1 MNQLI
6 DITEIAEI
14 LKVRREYVR
23 DRVVRRPDFPA
34 PAITLSQRVR
44 RWRREDV
51 EAWAMRDNE
60 VERRPGVAALL
71 RPA

>member
-6 DITEIAEI
+6 DITEIAEL

-23 DRVVRRPDFPA
+23 DRVVRLPDFPA
-34 PAITLSQRVR
+34 PAVTLSQRVR

-51 EAWAMRDNE
+51 EAWANHRE
-60 VERRPGVAALL
+60 SAERRPAVAALL

>member
-1 MNQLI
+1 MSQLI
-6 DITEIAEI
+6 DITEIAEL

-23 DRVVRRPDFPA
+23 DRVVRRPDFPP
-34 PAITLSQRVR
+34 PALTLSQRVR

-60 VERRPGVAALL
+60 PERKTGIAALL

>member
-23 DRVVRRPDFPA
+23 DRVVKLPDFPA

-51 EAWAMRDNE
+51 VAWASPE
-60 VERRPGVAALL
+60 QEPERKPGVAALL

>member
-1 MNQLI
+1 MSQLI
-6 DITEIAEI
+6 DITEIADI

-34 PAITLSQRVR
+34 PALTLSQRVR

-60 VERRPGVAALL
+60 PERNTGIAALL

>member
-6 DITEIAEI
+6 DITEIAEL

-34 PAITLSQRVR
+34 PALTLSQRVR

-51 EAWAMRDNE
+51 EAWAMRDNGPE
-60 VERRPGVAALL
+60 HKTGIAALL